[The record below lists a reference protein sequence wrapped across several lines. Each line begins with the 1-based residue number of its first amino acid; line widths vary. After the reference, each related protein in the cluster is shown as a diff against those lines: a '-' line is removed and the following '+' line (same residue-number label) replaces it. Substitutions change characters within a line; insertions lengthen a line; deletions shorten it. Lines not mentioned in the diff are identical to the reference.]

1 MNRNEIVRIFVRM
14 CANHGGGE
22 LRIPRPGKTGIFLL
36 VVVVI
41 VVAAFTY
48 VVGPLDSV
56 PRKRA
61 SATSPDGALTVEVF
75 KQRLSLFPKLR
86 VGILVRVTDQ
96 TNKLLYEKIIFEEGW
111 WNADIGEMFK
121 QITFSGDEI
130 RIGPMFSPDE
140 YFTIRRPDRGPA
152 P

>member
-1 MNRNEIVRIFVRM
+1 MKLVRTFVRM

-22 LRIPRPGKTGIFLL
+22 LRMPRPGKTGIFLL

-41 VVAAFTY
+41 VVTAFTY

-96 TNKLLYEKIIFEEGW
+96 TNKPLYEKI
-111 WNADIGEMFK
+111 
-121 QITFSGDEI
+121 
-130 RIGPMFSPDE
+130 
-140 YFTIRRPDRGPA
+140 
-152 P
+152 

>member
-1 MNRNEIVRIFVRM
+1 MLPREVVPSPTRR
-14 CANHGGGE
+14 GG
-22 LRIPRPGKTGIFLL
+22 LLLCLSALLL

-75 KQRLSLFPKLR
+75 KQRLAVPEVTRGNTGTSHRSDQQTGLR
-86 VGILVRVTDQ
+86 
-96 TNKLLYEKIIFEEGW
+96 NNF
-111 WNADIGEMFK
+111 
-121 QITFSGDEI
+121 
-130 RIGPMFSPDE
+130 
-140 YFTIRRPDRGPA
+140 
-152 P
+152 